1 VFCLKHTAL
10 LSGQYLSMHLLYGAR
25 ITSVTLTGLNL
36 LRDILR
42 NVSVAY
48 SISRIVGG
56 KLLLKLTA
64 YIFDASRHIYFCA
77 TKWWIIWL
85 MLMYLLFI
93 LCNFK
98 PTRSNGVKLK
108 SHTVVLLLM
117 FNLFSH
123 HVVNIWNALHLTLLN
138 LLVKQPLE
146 IG

>member
-1 VFCLKHTAL
+1 
-10 LSGQYLSMHLLYGAR
+10 
-25 ITSVTLTGLNL
+25 
-36 LRDILR
+36 
-42 NVSVAY
+42 
-48 SISRIVGG
+48 
-56 KLLLKLTA
+56 
-64 YIFDASRHIYFCA
+64 
-77 TKWWIIWL
+77 